1 MLYSNTSLLK
11 VVQTL
16 ILVAVLLAIT
26 PQMASAQ
33 DDSAI
38 QHLSLKQLIQ
48 QSTTG
53 RPLYSGSSVTTAAAP
68 LGLSLVTMA
77 LKLSSATE
85 KDPTRKRQ
93 ADVLIGRLQRA
104 ADSLFYYANEEEK
117 AFTRF
122 LGVRLLHDSTAS
134 LKKTKEALYQRA
146 LRESTRVPLQSARL
160 VASSLATVRSA
171 LPYCRMALLVDMGAG
186 VHLLQASLEALL
198 LHAQS
203 NTILMLKTD
212 RTRYDKER
220 LALQGDGRKTSILV
234 LQSIQSRLNGQ

>member
-1 MLYSNTSLLK
+1 MLYSITPRLKGVQIFLLVAILFMTTSLR
-11 VVQTL
+11 VTAQT
-16 ILVAVLLAIT
+16 
-26 PQMASAQ
+26 
-33 DDSAI
+33 DSAI

-48 QSTTG
+48 QSATG

-77 LKLSSATE
+77 LKLSSTAE
-85 KDPTRKRQ
+85 KDPARKRQ
-93 ADVLIGRLQRA
+93 VDALISRLQRA

-122 LGVRLLHDSTAS
+122 LGVRQLPDSTAT

-160 VASSLATVRSA
+160 VANSLATVRSA

-212 RTRYDKER
+212 RTRYEKER
-220 LALQGDGRKTSILV
+220 LALQGDGRKSSILV
-234 LQSIQSRLNGQ
+234 LQSIHARLNGQ